1 MGKLRR
7 KHEDFFSIH
16 FNLREFGPDKMN
28 DDQKLIFVTGFG
40 PFVGHEEV
48 NASWEAV
55 KRLPDELDQRY
66 LLKKLEVPVTYKDVD
81 KIVEDI
87 WKQKP
92 YVSIKMGVSY

>member
-1 MGKLRR
+1 
-7 KHEDFFSIH
+7 
-16 FNLREFGPDKMN
+16 MN